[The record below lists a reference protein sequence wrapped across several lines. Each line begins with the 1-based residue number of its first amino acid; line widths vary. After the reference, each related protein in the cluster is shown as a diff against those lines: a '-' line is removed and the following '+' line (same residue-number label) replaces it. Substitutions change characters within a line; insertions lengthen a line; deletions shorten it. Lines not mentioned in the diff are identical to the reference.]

1 MIKFPGL
8 TILLRHFPTQD
19 EVEDK
24 VSAAIDTPS
33 ILDIALNELP
43 FLIEQLSSFIERVRI
58 ETIYSSDSIQAIQT
72 AKLLSDKLNLKIT
85 QSTLLR
91 NIQRPLWEGLT
102 NSEVRV
108 KFKEEFETWTERPGE
123 VHFKNGERVLDV
135 RHRVIDFNKQFVEPK
150 IVITHTTTFHSFLL
164 NNFDLDSNRA
174 WDFKPEMYA
183 FTVLYNGTL
192 WGLNTRSLE
201 YLTLHYR

>member
-1 MIKFPGL
+1 MSFAGL

-24 VSAAIDTPS
+24 VSSSIDTPPIIDS
-33 ILDIALNELP
+33 ALNELGS
-43 FLIEQLSSFIERVRI
+43 LVEQLAWFIQKVPI
-58 ETIYSSDSIQAIQT
+58 KTIYSSDSYQAIQT
-72 AKLLSDKLNLKIT
+72 AKLFAQKLNLQAT
-85 QSTLLR
+85 QSHLLR
-91 NIQRPLWEGLT
+91 NIKRPLWEGLT

-108 KFKEEFETWTERPGE
+108 KYKDEFETWTERPGE
-123 VHFKNGERVLDV
+123 IQFKNGESIFDV
-135 RHRVIDFNKQFVEPK
+135 RQRVKQFNNEFYEPK
-150 IVITHTTTFHSFLL
+150 IVVTHTTTFHSFLL
-164 NNFDLDSNRA
+164 ENFDLDNNRA

-192 WGLNTRSLE
+192 WGLNTRNLD

>member
-1 MIKFPGL
+1 VKFSGL

-19 EVEDK
+19 EIEDK
-24 VSAAIDTPS
+24 VSAAIDTPP
-33 ILDIALNELP
+33 ILDIALNELS
-43 FLIEQLSSFIERVRI
+43 FLVWQLSLFIERVPI
-58 ETIYSSDSIQAIQT
+58 ETVYSSDSIQAIQT
-72 AKLLSDKLNLKIT
+72 AKLISEKLNLKTT

-91 NIQRPLWEGLT
+91 NIQRPFWEGLT
-102 NSEVRV
+102 NSEVRS
-108 KFKEEFETWTERPGE
+108 KFKEEFETWSEKPGE
-123 VHFKNGERVLDV
+123 VHFKNGERIYDV
-135 RHRVIDFNKQFVEPK
+135 RQRIVSFNKQFTEPK
-150 IVITHTTTFHSFLL
+150 VVITHTTTFHSFLL

-192 WGLNTRSLE
+192 WALNTRSLE

>member
-1 MIKFPGL
+1 MKFDGL
-8 TILLRHFPTQD
+8 TILIRHFPTQD

-24 VSAAIDTPS
+24 VSSTTDTPP
-33 ILDIALNELP
+33 IIDEAIKELP
-43 FLIEQLSSFIERVRI
+43 NLVEQLKMFLQRVPI
-58 ETIYSSDSIQAIQT
+58 ANIFSSDSFQALQT
-72 AKLLSDKLNLKIT
+72 ANLFAEKLNLKVV
-85 QSTLLR
+85 QSELLR

-102 NSEVRV
+102 NSEVRI
-108 KFKEEFETWTERPGE
+108 KYKEQFDVWTERPGE
-123 VHFKNGERVLDV
+123 VHFTNGERILDV
-135 RHRVIDFNKQFVEPK
+135 RQRVIDFNKLFVEPK

-164 NNFDLDSNRA
+164 ENFDLDSNKA

-192 WGLNTRSLE
+192 WGLNTRSLD

>member
-1 MIKFPGL
+1 MKFSDL
-8 TILLRHFPTQD
+8 VILLRHFPTQD
-19 EVEDK
+19 EIEDK
-24 VSAAIDTPS
+24 VSASTETPP
-33 ILDIALNELP
+33 ILEITLNELP
-43 FLIEQLSSFIERVRI
+43 FLIEQISRFIERVPI
-58 ETIYSSDSIQAIQT
+58 KTIYSSDSIQAIQT
-72 AKLLSDKLNLKIT
+72 ANLLSEKLNLKVV
-85 QSTLLR
+85 QSKLLR

-102 NSEVRV
+102 NSEVRI
-108 KFKEEFETWTERPGE
+108 KFKEEFETWVERPGE
-123 VHFKNGERVLDV
+123 VHFTNGESISDV
-135 RHRVIDFNKQFVEPK
+135 RQRVIAFNKQFIEPK

-174 WDFKPEMYA
+174 WDFKPEMYS

>member
-1 MIKFPGL
+1 MKFSGL

-19 EVEDK
+19 EIEDK
-24 VSAAIDTPS
+24 VSSATDTPP
-33 ILDIALNELP
+33 ILNTSLNELP
-43 FLIEQLSSFIERVRI
+43 FLVGQLSSFIKRVPI

-72 AKLLSDKLNLKIT
+72 AKLLSEKLNLKTT
-85 QSTLLR
+85 QSALLR
-91 NIQRPLWEGLT
+91 NIKRPHWEGLT
-102 NSEVRV
+102 NSEVRI

-135 RHRVIDFNKQFVEPK
+135 RQRVVSFNKQFLEPK

-192 WGLNTRSLE
+192 WGLNTRSLD

>member
-1 MIKFPGL
+1 MKFDGL

-24 VSAAIDTPS
+24 VSAATDTPP
-33 ILDIALNELP
+33 ILDTALSELP
-43 FLIEQLSSFIERVRI
+43 NLIAQLSAFIKRVPI
-58 ETIYSSDSIQAIQT
+58 EAVFSSDSHQAVQT
-72 AKLLSDKLNLKIT
+72 AKLLAEKLNLKT
-85 QSTLLR
+85 KQSNLLR
-91 NIQRPLWEGLT
+91 NIQRPFWEGLT
-102 NSEVRV
+102 NSEVRA
-108 KFKEEFETWTERPGE
+108 KFQEEFDTWTERPGE
-123 VHFKNGERVLDV
+123 VHFKDGERVTDV
-135 RHRVIDFNKQFVEPK
+135 RQRVIDFNNQFAEPK

-164 NNFDLDSNRA
+164 ENFDLDSNRA

-192 WGLNTRSLE
+192 WGLNTRSLD